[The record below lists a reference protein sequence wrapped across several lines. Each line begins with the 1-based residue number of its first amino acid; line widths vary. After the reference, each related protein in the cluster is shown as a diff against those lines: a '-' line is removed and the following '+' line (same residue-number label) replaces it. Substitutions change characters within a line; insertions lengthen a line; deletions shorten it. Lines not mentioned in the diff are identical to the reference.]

1 MSAARSTSAKPGSA
15 PPARHVDGGAWV
27 AYRRLLGYTAPYW
40 PMLACAVVA
49 MVIEAAAGGLF
60 VKMMDPL
67 VNKGF
72 VHPEPRMATILPLE
86 IIALFVVRGIAGYV
100 TDYGMARAGRSM
112 VRDLREQIIGKYL
125 RMPSS
130 HFDVESV
137 PSMVSRLNF
146 DTEQVAQ
153 AGTDALK
160 AMITDSLTV
169 AFMLG
174 MMLYVSFKV
183 TFAVLLVTPLIGV
196 VVWYV
201 GKRYRRISRG
211 IQEDMGRLAQ
221 AAEQTL
227 AAQQDVKVYGTQASE
242 QARYSVLA
250 NRVLRLNVKVEA
262 TRAGSSALVQM
273 LAAFALA
280 AIIAVATRQ
289 ALVRQINA
297 GEFVQLMMAMMAI
310 IPSLRRL
317 TNVQAVLGR
326 GVAAAERLFAVLDA
340 GEEVDNGKATF
351 EGRRARGELVFDR
364 VGLRYATAD
373 ADGNGGADA
382 GIAKGFDA
390 AAADSDVRWA
400 LRDISFTARPG
411 SVTAIVGRSGSGK
424 TSLVRLV
431 PRFYEPSEGGIS
443 LDGTNL
449 DDYTLAELRRQIALV
464 GQRVMLFDDTIAANI
479 AYAAPADD
487 ARLREVARSA
497 NALEFIERLP
507 RGMATPVGDNGAL
520 LSGGQR
526 QRLAIARAMLKDAP
540 ILILDEATAALD
552 AESER
557 LVQDALQKLMPDRT
571 TLVIAHRLST
581 IEHADQVLVL
591 DQGRLVE
598 QGTHV
603 QLLARD
609 GLYAHLHRMQFREQG
624 AP

>member
-1 MSAARSTSAKPGSA
+1 MSGASPGN
-15 PPARHVDGGAWV
+15 DAWR

-40 PMLACAVVA
+40 PLLAFAVAA
-49 MVIEAAAGGLF
+49 MMVEAIAGGLF
-60 VKMMDPL
+60 VQLMDPL

-72 VHPEPRMATILPLE
+72 VHPEPRMAVILPLQ
-86 IIALFVVRGIAGYV
+86 IIGLFLVRGIAGYV
-100 TDYGMARAGRSM
+100 TDYGMARVGRSM

-153 AGTDALK
+153 AGTDAAK
-160 AMITDSLTV
+160 AMITDSLIV
-169 AFMLG
+169 AYMLG
-174 MMLYVSFKV
+174 LMLYVSFKV

-221 AAEQTL
+221 AAEQSL
-227 AAQQDVKVYGTQASE
+227 AAQQDVKVYGTQAFE
-242 QARYSVLA
+242 QSRYSVLA

-289 ALVRQINA
+289 ALVGQINA

-340 GEEVDNGKATF
+340 PEEVDAGRAAF
-351 EGRRARGELVFDR
+351 DGRRARGELVFDR

-373 ADGNGGADA
+373 GATDGA
-382 GIAKGFDA
+382 
-390 AAADSDVRWA
+390 WA

-411 SVTAIVGRSGSGK
+411 TVTAIVGRSGSGK

-431 PRFYEPSEGGIS
+431 PRFYEPAEGRIT
-443 LDGTNL
+443 LDGIDL
-449 DDYTLAELRRQIALV
+449 DDYRLADLRRQIALV

-479 AYAAPADD
+479 AYAAPADE

-507 RGMATPVGDNGAL
+507 QGLQTPVGDNGAL

-552 AESER
+552 TESER

-591 DQGRLVE
+591 DHGRLVE
-598 QGTHV
+598 QGTHA
-603 QLLARD
+603 QLLAHG
-609 GLYAHLHRMQFREQG
+609 GLYAHLHRMQFREQ
-624 AP
+624 AEA

>member
-1 MSAARSTSAKPGSA
+1 MSSRKP
-15 PPARHVDGGAWV
+15 GGAWA
-27 AYRRLLGYTAPYW
+27 AYKRLLGYTAPYW
-40 PMLACAVVA
+40 PLLVAAGTA
-49 MVIEAAAGGLF
+49 MVVEAAAGGLF
-60 VKMMDPL
+60 VQLMDPL
-67 VNKGF
+67 VNRGF
-72 VHPEPRMATILPLE
+72 VHPEARMAVILPLE
-86 IIALFVVRGIAGYV
+86 IVALFILRGVAGYI

-112 VRDLREQIIGKYL
+112 VRDLRGQMLDKYL

-153 AGTDALK
+153 AGTDAAK
-160 AMITDSLTV
+160 AMITDSLTI
-169 AFMLG
+169 AWMLG
-174 MMLYVSFKV
+174 LMLYVSFTV

-211 IQEDMGRLAQ
+211 IQEEMGRLAQ
-221 AAEQTL
+221 TAEQSL
-227 AAQQDVKVYGTQASE
+227 AAQQDVKVYGTQGFE
-242 QARYSVLA
+242 TGRYSKLA

-280 AIIAVATRQ
+280 TIIAVATRQ
-289 ALVRQINA
+289 ALAGQINA
-297 GEFVQLMMAMMAI
+297 GQFVQLMMAMMAI

-326 GVAAAERLFAVLDA
+326 GVAAAERLFTVLDA
-340 GEEVDNGKATF
+340 PEERDAGSSTLA
-351 EGRRARGELVFDR
+351 RARGELVFDK
-364 VGLRYATAD
+364 VGLRYAGDD
-373 ADGNGGADA
+373 AD
-382 GIAKGFDA
+382 
-390 AAADSDVRWA
+390 SSHA
-400 LRDISFTARPG
+400 LQDISFSARPG
-411 SVTAIVGRSGSGK
+411 TVTAIVGRSGSGK

-431 PRFYEPSEGGIS
+431 PRFYEPNAGRIT
-443 LDGTNL
+443 LDGVAL
-449 DDYTLAELRRQIALV
+449 DDYRLADLRRQIALV
-464 GQRVMLFDDTIAANI
+464 GQRVMLFDDSIGANI
-479 AYAAPADD
+479 AYGQD
-487 ARLREVARSA
+487 ATAEELRAVAEAA
-497 NALEFIERLP
+497 NAWEFIQRLP
-507 RGMATPVGDNGAL
+507 RGLDTPVGENGAL

-552 AESER
+552 TESER
-557 LVQDALQKLMPDRT
+557 LVQDALTRLMPDRT

-598 QGTHV
+598 QGTHA

-609 GLYAHLHRMQFREQG
+609 GLYAHLHRMQFREPDM
-624 AP
+624 A